1 MRIIGT
7 GSAHPAM
14 AVTNDR
20 LSDFLDTS
28 DEWIQSRTGIRQRY
42 FISDEKLEDIAA
54 EAALKAIENA
64 CLASSDI
71 DFIICA
77 NMAND
82 YGTPTLSSMIQER
95 IGASCPC
102 IDIDAACAGFIYAL
116 DLANAYLHTGRMKN
130 ILIVCAEELSKM
142 MDWKDRS
149 TCILFGDGSG
159 AAVVSVGDGYG
170 CASLS
175 TVGKRDVL
183 YQKQAMRR
191 SPFQIGEEDESGV
204 VMNGREVYK
213 MAVRYSTKDIESVLL
228 ESGVNASDIN
238 VYVLHQAN
246 KRIIETISSYLGQPM
261 EKFPTDIEEFGNT
274 SSASIPILLDA
285 LNREGKL
292 HDGDLI
298 MMSAFGA
305 GFSSGACLLK
315 WNVKH

>member
-7 GSAHPAM
+7 GSAHPAL

-20 LSDFLDTS
+20 LSEFLDTS

-42 FISDEKLEDIAA
+42 FISNEKLEDIAA
-54 EAALKAIENA
+54 EAALKAIDNA

-71 DFIICA
+71 DYIICT

-82 YGTPTLSSMIQER
+82 YGTPTLASMLQER

-102 IDIDAACAGFIYAL
+102 IDIDAACAGFVYAL
-116 DLANAYLHTGRMKN
+116 DMANAYLRTGRMRN

-149 TCILFGDGSG
+149 TCILFGDGAG

-183 YQKQAMRR
+183 YQKQTMRK
-191 SPFQIGEEDESGV
+191 SPFQIGEDDESGV

-228 ESGVNASDIN
+228 ESGVNASDID

-246 KRIIETISSYLGQPM
+246 KRIIETIAKYLEQPM
-261 EKFPTDIEEFGNT
+261 DKFPTNIEEYGNT

-292 HDGDLI
+292 HEGDLI

-315 WNVKH
+315 WNTKH